1 MPGGCGVSQIWDT
14 VGEQCPC
21 DHTGRLCSL
30 EAHPQSPKNVIFD
43 AKLRPHFV
51 CADSFQISGNKKKRG
66 SRNSLAL
73 LTTPVIIAAVV
84 VSFSDSLPGSISAVP
99 HRTIPRFALQSDNPA
114 SLFLFF
120 VLAVSALFLV

>member
-1 MPGGCGVSQIWDT
+1 MSSSMPNCA
-14 VGEQCPC
+14 
-21 DHTGRLCSL
+21 HTLCVLIHSRFP
-30 EAHPQSPKNVIFD
+30 EI
-43 AKLRPHFV
+43 
-51 CADSFQISGNKKKRG
+51 KKKRG

-114 SLFLFF
+114 SPFLFF